1 MLQEERPALQR
12 GSSSATR
19 RSNPSATRRLIS
31 PGKYLLLAFSFSIT
45 LFGICRQDDNQHQ
58 DADNLR
64 AWEYGVMLTIEEDS
78 IRKSSLKRTSQNLL
92 LDIAL

>member
-1 MLQEERPALQR
+1 M
-12 GSSSATR
+12 T
-19 RSNPSATRRLIS
+19 IS
-31 PGKYLLLAFSFSIT
+31 TKLDEKPKGV
-45 LFGICRQDDNQHQ
+45 
-58 DADNLR
+58 DNLQ